1 MYESEPHT
9 CKRRA
14 KKSKLSD
21 ILTETILLKLL
32 TNRSISVFMGQSVEG
47 NKSFTHLQKF
57 TSSIRRNK
65 LFLVYLNSD
74 KKKKKKKICLFYLWL
89 KCEKTS
95 AVLPVLKNQFEI
107 CVRRH
112 STWCP
117 HRIRWPCSGP
127 QLTA

>member
-47 NKSFTHLQKF
+47 NKLFTHLQKF
-57 TSSIRRNK
+57 MSSIRRNK

-74 KKKKKKKICLFYLWL
+74 KKEKKKIY
-89 KCEKTS
+89 
-95 AVLPVLKNQFEI
+95 LPVLSLVK
-107 CVRRH
+107 V
-112 STWCP
+112 
-117 HRIRWPCSGP
+117 
-127 QLTA
+127 

>member
-74 KKKKKKKICLFYLWL
+74 KKEKKKIY
-89 KCEKTS
+89 
-95 AVLPVLKNQFEI
+95 LPVLSLVK
-107 CVRRH
+107 V
-112 STWCP
+112 
-117 HRIRWPCSGP
+117 
-127 QLTA
+127 